1 MKRGKLIVL
10 EGIEGA
16 GKSTHAAF
24 VASVLS
30 EAGHKVEQTRE
41 PGGTPLAEEIR
52 GVLLGAGSTNMP
64 LLTELLLMFAAR
76 AAHLEQRIL
85 PALRKGD
92 WVVCDRFTDA
102 SHAYQSA
109 GRGLPE
115 RYVTALE
122 NMVQKRLR
130 PDLVL
135 LLDLPAQEGLRRA
148 QKRGDTNRFEEE
160 AQIFFE
166 RVRQRYLQRAAKMP
180 ARYSVLDAAAPIPV
194 VQSEIR
200 QALAKLGVR
209 P

>member
-16 GKSTHAAF
+16 GKSTHAVF
-24 VASVLS
+24 VTSVLR

-64 LLTELLLMFAAR
+64 PLTELLLMFAAR
-76 AAHLEQRIL
+76 AAHLEQRIR
-85 PALRKGD
+85 PALRKGH

-109 GRGLPE
+109 GRGLPK
-115 RYVTALE
+115 RYVTVLE
-122 NMVQKRLR
+122 SMVQKRLR
-130 PDLVL
+130 PDVVL
-135 LLDLPAQEGLRRA
+135 LFDLPAEQGLRRA

-160 AQIFFE
+160 AHVFFE

-180 ARYSVLDAAAPIPV
+180 VRYSVLDATAPIPV

-200 QALAKLGVR
+200 RALAKLGVR